1 MHSGSFIGEE
11 DGSTPLKS
19 NQKGDRQNSYSIFRR
34 LSNLSNSKKNIG
46 ADMSAALERV
56 ARVTKLNKAFDCL
69 TPPKGGKKG
78 SKSGSPSQSSDS
90 LSQSSPAISGNL
102 SSTWQTQESAAESST
117 NVSRD
122 DKPRSALKQ
131 SQKLRKTVSF
141 DVSPQNESPNNSGRL
156 RERKNSVEQ
165 LPAVMSSDERDDEIR
180 QQKVGENRQQFVQEN
195 KKKDASIE
203 RRTGFVFRQQKSFSD
218 DELNRRVK
226 KGRQQIANK
235 KQHRRRSEGEHILR
249 SKLPKSIME
258 LRPFPI
264 KRDSRELT
272 RDRVRKN
279 VLNGNRPE
287 TIFEGDEVDDE
298 QHEVEEKGPQ
308 YGKSDNK
315 SFGPY
320 AQQIRQRKRAQER
333 LKSQEQKQNAEQ
345 QQTPITY
352 SSSDDEEKKRS

>member
-1 MHSGSFIGEE
+1 M
-11 DGSTPLKS
+11 PL
-19 NQKGDRQNSYSIFRR
+19 
-34 LSNLSNSKKNIG
+34 
-46 ADMSAALERV
+46 
-56 ARVTKLNKAFDCL
+56 
-69 TPPKGGKKG
+69 
-78 SKSGSPSQSSDS
+78 
-90 LSQSSPAISGNL
+90 
-102 SSTWQTQESAAESST
+102 
-117 NVSRD
+117 
-122 DKPRSALKQ
+122 
-131 SQKLRKTVSF
+131 
-141 DVSPQNESPNNSGRL
+141 PQNESPNNSGPL
-156 RERKNSVEQ
+156 RKRKNSAEQ
-165 LPAVMSSDERDDEIR
+165 LPAVISSDERDEIG
-180 QQKVGENRQQFVQEN
+180 QKVGEKRQQFVQEN

-226 KGRQQIANK
+226 KGRQQTDNK
-235 KQHRRRSEGEHILR
+235 KQHRRRSKGEHILR

-298 QHEVEEKGPQ
+298 QHEGDVKEKGPQ

-315 SFGPY
+315 SFGSY

-345 QQTPITY
+345 QQPPITY

>member
-11 DGSTPLKS
+11 AGSTPLKS

-56 ARVTKLNKAFDCL
+56 ARVTKLNKALDCL

-78 SKSGSPSQSSDS
+78 TKSASPSQSSDS

-102 SSTWQTQESAAESST
+102 LSTWQTQESAAESSP

-122 DKPRSALKQ
+122 DKPRSALKK

-165 LPAVMSSDERDDEIR
+165 LPAVISSDERDEIG
-180 QQKVGENRQQFVQEN
+180 QKVGENRQQFVQEN

-226 KGRQQIANK
+226 KGRQQTDNK
-235 KQHRRRSEGEHILR
+235 KQHRRRSKGEHILR
-249 SKLPKSIME
+249 STLPKSIME

-298 QHEVEEKGPQ
+298 QREVEEKGPQ
-308 YGKSDNK
+308 DGKSDNK

-345 QQTPITY
+345 QQPPIIY
-352 SSSDDEEKKRS
+352 SSSDDDEKKRS